1 MGADGHRRRLG
12 CAGWIVLAYLAFA
25 IYAWIDF
32 TRINHDGLANVGLFL
47 VTFPVTI
54 ADLIISGF
62 IGRKSVL
69 MPNGHGYLGD
79 HALYYV
85 PAVIATA
92 ILLYLP
98 LRAIER
104 AARRAP
110 RGDGTKP

>member
-1 MGADGHRRRLG
+1 MAADGHRRRLG
-12 CAGWIVLAYLAFA
+12 CAGWIVIAYLAFA

-32 TRINHDGLANVGLFL
+32 THINPDGLANVGLFL

-54 ADLIISGF
+54 VDLIMSGF
-62 IGRKSVL
+62 VGQKSVL

-85 PAVIATA
+85 PAVIVTA

-98 LRAIER
+98 LRAVER

-110 RGDGTKP
+110 SDDATKP